1 MTLQEMLR
9 RANERLN
16 SLIATRQSH
25 TDRLTAMRG
34 ALDTDPTI
42 TVESI
47 TQVTEAR
54 RAVDVDI
61 EAARSEIYEIE
72 AEIAREAEIAELSA
86 RSTRTAPPAPA
97 QERTVRVGAEERTYR
112 PDTDARGVGFAL
124 DVVNAF
130 RGDLQASDRLQ
141 RHMREEQVERGVD
154 SFERSAG
161 SGQQSRAVGTG
172 AFTGIAVPTYLVDMF
187 GALPRADRPLADAMT
202 RHDLPETGLTAYIGK
217 LTTGTSAAEQTSEN
231 SAVSETNADDTLLTV
246 SILTSAGSQTV
257 SRQASDRGVGVEDTI
272 INDLISAQRANLDSL
287 VINRASTGL
296 TNVAAA
302 IAYTDGTPTAAE
314 LYPKLLAGPAA
325 VEAAMLNSHPGD
337 TIAVMH
343 SRRWYWL
350 QSQLTSTWPLFGQ
363 MGLDPQQGGL
373 ANAARYGAGFRGI
386 LPSGVAVVVDNNI
399 ATNLGAGTNEDEIYF
414 ISQTES
420 HLWEDPSAPLL
431 IRAEQT
437 NAKSLGIDLV
447 VYGYFASLFTRVS
460 HAQKVAGT
468 GLVTP
473 AF

>member
-47 TQVTEAR
+47 TQVTDAR

-61 EAARSEIYEIE
+61 DAVRAEVTEIE

-86 RSTRTAPPAPA
+86 RSTRTAPPAPV

-130 RGDLQASDRLQ
+130 RGDLQASERLQ

-154 SFERSAG
+154 SFERSAAG
-161 SGQQSRAVGTG
+161 SQSSRAVGTG
-172 AFTGIAVPTYLVDMF
+172 AFTGIAVPTYLVDLF
-187 GALPRADRPLADAMT
+187 AALPRADRPLADAMT

-287 VINRASTGL
+287 IINRASTGL
-296 TNVAAA
+296 TNVATS
-302 IAYTDGTPTAAE
+302 IAYTDATPTAAE

-363 MGLDPQQGGL
+363 MGLASDQGGV

-399 ATNLGAGTNEDEIYF
+399 STALGAGTEDEIYF
-414 ISQTES
+414 VSQAES

-437 NAKSLGIDLV
+437 NAKNLGIDLV

-460 HAQKVAGT
+460 HSQKIAGT
-468 GLVTP
+468 GLIAPT
-473 AF
+473 F